1 MNNPAARCHKVY
13 TLLTLVLL
21 TVFLLAPPLSFA
33 QQEENG
39 KTVILYYSLTGY
51 TKVCCEA
58 LQEALGA
65 DLIEIKD
72 LKKRS
77 GKWGFFKTAWASMF
91 GKKTKI
97 DPKNPDL
104 SPYTNVILGSPNWT
118 AKLSMAIRTL
128 IAKNRFDGKKVI
140 IFTTTNAYVKE
151 KHEEKGK
158 KLVRKSGGEVVGF
171 YQILSRDE
179 VDKKKVERPKE
190 QVVEDTLELVP
201 EIQKAFSPS

>member
-1 MNNPAARCHKVY
+1 MNNPATHNHKVHK
-13 TLLTLVLL
+13 LLTLILFI
-21 TVFLLAPPLSFA
+21 VFLLAPPLSFA
-33 QQEENG
+33 QQETDG

-51 TKVCCEA
+51 TRVCCEA

-72 LKKRS
+72 LKRRS

-91 GKKTKI
+91 GMNTRI

-104 SPYTNVILGSPNWT
+104 SLYTNVILGSPNWT

-128 IAKNRFDGKKVI
+128 IDKNRFDGKKVI

-158 KLVRKSGGEVVGF
+158 KLVRKSGGEVVGY

-190 QVVEDTLELVP
+190 QVVEDALELVP
-201 EIQKAFSPS
+201 EIRKAFSQS